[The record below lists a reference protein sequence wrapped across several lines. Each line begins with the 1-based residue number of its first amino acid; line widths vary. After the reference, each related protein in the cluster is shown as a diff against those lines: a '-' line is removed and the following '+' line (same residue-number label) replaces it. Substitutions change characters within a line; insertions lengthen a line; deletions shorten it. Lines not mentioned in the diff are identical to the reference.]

1 MSKVEE
7 QYERVKQEEEGKKFK
22 DEPLPIAAALKDID
36 DEKMVIPEFQRDFVW
51 DLDKISLL
59 FDSIYRGY
67 TIGNLLLWITTER
80 LAHKKVGDKDTLPL
94 ERVEDKEYTYVLDGQ
109 QRLTSLYSILRGK
122 SVYRSGRK
130 KSKIYKIYFDT
141 KNDEFVKFNAKL
153 EEFNN
158 KTLQNIEKEGN
169 LDKFRFIDLSLI
181 FNDKE
186 DFPNKFIDAERKKI
200 ETECDACVEREKVFE
215 EFKQKNRELE
225 QKKEIL
231 VKFSNILRS
240 YKISQ
245 IVDRNTKI
253 DRVVTIFERIN
264 TQNVKLDIFD
274 IMVAKTYQNIKF
286 QGNDYTFNL
295 RKAVSKITY
304 NKELEDEYL
313 SPDSVLSDDE
323 NLYYWIY
330 NTTLL
335 RQISI
340 YLSAIKDGSIALQ
353 KSDIYELKAQNIYD
367 NIAGMRTLINSIHR
381 FCKNQLN
388 INDVDEDLTD
398 NKILSFLSYIFSKK
412 EYVKED
418 TELLNKWFW
427 NSMIFNRF
435 PGAQLQLIEKDINAY
450 KKGKDY
456 FLDYIRQRRSMLILN
471 KEYKLGEL
479 EFLDA
484 GYANINNNLY
494 LSLILLL
501 NSLKPIDFSGKDEV
515 NISEYVGVAT
525 KNNKHHIIP
534 NNSNAAKTL
543 RTKHGKKL
551 ADFMINNIANI
562 AIISSE
568 LNKHISGK
576 DPKDYFKEYE
586 KLPNFNEILDK
597 HLITEEMYQD
607 LCNEKYEE
615 FLKKRTEKIIN
626 SIISKCKIN
635 DEKLII
641 QEEEEDDDN

>member
-22 DEPLPIAAALKDID
+22 DEPLPIVAALKDID
-36 DEKMVIPEFQRDFVW
+36 EEKIVIPEFQRDFVW

-67 TIGNLLLWITTER
+67 TIGNLLLWITTEK
-80 LAHKKVGDKDTLPL
+80 LAHKKVGDKDALPL

-122 SVYRSGRK
+122 PVYRSGRK
-130 KSKIYKIYFDT
+130 RPKNYKIYFDME
-141 KNDEFVKFNAKL
+141 NDEFVKFNSKI
-153 EEFNN
+153 EELGNL
-158 KTLQNIEKEGN
+158 TLHNIEKEGK

-186 DFPNKFIDAERKKI
+186 DFPNKFIDNERKKI
-200 ETECDACVEREKVFE
+200 ESDCKDIE
-215 EFKQKNRELE
+215 EYKQKSRELE
-225 QKKEIL
+225 KKKEAL
-231 VKFSNILRS
+231 SKFSHILRS
-240 YKISQ
+240 YKIPQ
-245 IVDRNTKI
+245 IVDRNAKI

-274 IMVAKTYQNIKF
+274 IMVAKTYQNIRY
-286 QGNDYTFNL
+286 QDSNYTFNL
-295 RKAVSKITY
+295 RRTVDKITY
-304 NKELEDEYL
+304 RNELEDDDLY
-313 SPDSVLSDDE
+313 PDSVLPDDD
-323 NLYYWIY
+323 NLYYSVY

-335 RQISI
+335 RLISI

-353 KSDIYELKAQNIYD
+353 KSDIYDLKAQIIYD
-367 NIAGMRTLINSIHR
+367 NIGGIRKLLNHIHR

-388 INDVDEDLTD
+388 INDVNEDLTD
-398 NKILSFLSYIFSKK
+398 NKILSFLTYIFSKN
-412 EYVKED
+412 EYEKED

-450 KKGKDY
+450 NKGKDY
-456 FLDYIRQRRSMLILN
+456 FLDYVKQRRSMLILN
-471 KEYKLGEL
+471 KDNKLDKL

-484 GYANINNNLY
+484 GYGNINSNLY

-501 NSLKPIDFSGKDEV
+501 NSLKPIDFNGKDEV
-515 NISEYVGVAT
+515 NISEYIGVET

-534 NNSNAAKTL
+534 INSNAAKNL
-543 RTKHGKKL
+543 RQKYGKKL
-551 ADFMINNIANI
+551 ADFMLNNIANI
-562 AIISSE
+562 AIISSS

-586 KLPNFNEILDK
+586 KLPTFKEVLSK
-597 HLITEEMYQD
+597 HLITEDMYQD
-607 LCNEKYEE
+607 LMNQRYEE
-615 FLKKRTEKIIN
+615 FLKKRTEKII
-626 SIISKCKIN
+626 SGIIERCKIN
-635 DEKLII
+635 DEKLTVI
-641 QEEEEDDDN
+641 EEEEDQNDN